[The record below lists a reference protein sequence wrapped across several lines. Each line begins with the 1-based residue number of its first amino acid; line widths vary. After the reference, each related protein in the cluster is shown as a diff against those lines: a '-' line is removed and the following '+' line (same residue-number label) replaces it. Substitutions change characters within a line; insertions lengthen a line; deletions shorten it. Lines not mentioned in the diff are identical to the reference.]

1 MSGALDMSLD
11 DIIKSSKKTTGGG
24 HGRGHEAGG
33 PSRRVPNRTA
43 NRSAP
48 YSSGKVRAL
57 RISCGCRIRASY
69 RPPDC
74 SQLGVAARH
83 VLTAQ
88 AGGFPAPTARASS
101 IDIDTKLYIS
111 NLEFGVS
118 NEDIKPKEEEEAALW
133 SETNGVRPA
142 AFRISIASLS

>member
-48 YSSGKVRAL
+48 YSSGKVR
-57 RISCGCRIRASY
+57 
-69 RPPDC
+69 

-118 NEDIKPKEEEEAALW
+118 NEDIKVLFF
-133 SETNGVRPA
+133 T
-142 AFRISIASLS
+142 F